1 MADGLDTTIAFI
13 LAIASVII
21 GVVLGVVAHR
31 AYEAFRH
38 RGRRIYQPRVFRGQF
53 MKQKE
58 FEQLQ
63 SRDEKTF
70 SQLAEATGTPPSPET
85 LRAVLET
92 PPAWLTDGDPIR
104 SAPIPRAPP
113 AP

>member
-58 FEQLQ
+58 FEQLHKELMKCDRIEVL
-63 SRDEKTF
+63 SDDVRELVEDVWPELAHKLPPKTPH
-70 SQLAEATGTPPSPET
+70 S
-85 LRAVLET
+85 
-92 PPAWLTDGDPIR
+92 
-104 SAPIPRAPP
+104 
-113 AP
+113 